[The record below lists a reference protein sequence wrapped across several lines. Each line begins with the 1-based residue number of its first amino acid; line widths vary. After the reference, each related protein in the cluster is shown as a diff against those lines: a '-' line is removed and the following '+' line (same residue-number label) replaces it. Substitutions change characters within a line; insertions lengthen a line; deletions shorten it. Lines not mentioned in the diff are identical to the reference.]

1 MGHTNNSIT
10 KTFVIDSVESAPSL
24 SACTGLYV
32 QHIYSC
38 PTGSGDTHINLTR
51 SGDTVFNNNIVPNED
66 DKTKLGTR
74 QKRFRKLN
82 TKKGESTVWTST
94 TINSN
99 TINVDTVD
107 LGHDGNEQRILN
119 KLTSVLRNDRLNGGF
134 Y

>member
-1 MGHTNNSIT
+1 MGHTSNNIT
-10 KTFVIDSVESAPSL
+10 KTFIVDSVESAPTL

-38 PTGSGDTHINLTR
+38 PTGSGNTHVDLSK
-51 SGDTVFNNNIVPNED
+51 SGDTVFNNNIVPQQDN
-66 DKTKLGTR
+66 KTKVGTD

-82 TKKGESTVWTST
+82 TVRGESTVWTST

-107 LGHDGNEQRILN
+107 LGHDGNEQRILD
-119 KLTSVLRNDRLNGGF
+119 KFTSVLRNDRLNGGF